1 MKTYLHS
8 GNAGDVIYMLPTIR
22 ANGGGTLY
30 LNPDRPAQYA
40 AGLTHP
46 GGGVMLNEAMCEMLK
61 PLVEYCGIKCELW
74 QGQVVDYNLD
84 LFREQRINLS
94 AYDIR
99 RWILSVYPELL
110 PGPSFRMN
118 RMNANYITVNLSER
132 YRNNAAGGD
141 AKWAMLQE
149 QPYDVF
155 FIGVQQEFEK
165 FAKLCPKAQH
175 VETPDLLQ
183 MAQVMAKGVM
193 HFGNQS
199 SPFAVAEI
207 FDLPRV
213 LELSPYCPNV
223 VSTGENWGV
232 IYNNDNM
239 KWHLDRL
246 CRMEQN
252 QEIPIVINPS

>member
-1 MKTYLHS
+1 LWH
-8 GNAGDVIYMLPTIR
+8 G
-22 ANGGGTLY
+22 
-30 LNPDRPAQYA
+30 
-40 AGLTHP
+40 
-46 GGGVMLNEAMCEMLK
+46 EA
-61 PLVEYCGIKCELW
+61 
-74 QGQVVDYNLD
+74 VDYNLD

-110 PGPSFRMN
+110 PGPAFRIN
-118 RMNANYITVNLSER
+118 RQNDTYITVNLSER

-155 FIGVQQEFEK
+155 FIGVQEEFEK
-165 FAKLCPKAQH
+165 FAKFCPKAH
-175 VETPDLLQ
+175 YLKTENFLH
-183 MAQVMAKGVM
+183 MAHLMAKGVM

-232 IYNNDNM
+232 VYNNENM
-239 KWHLDRL
+239 KWHVERL
-246 CRMEQN
+246 CRMEQK

>member
-1 MKTYLHS
+1 
-8 GNAGDVIYMLPTIR
+8 MLR
-22 ANGGGTLY
+22 
-30 LNPDRPAQYA
+30 
-40 AGLTHP
+40 
-46 GGGVMLNEAMCEMLK
+46 

-74 QGQVVDYNLD
+74 HGEAVDYNLD

-99 RWILSVYPELL
+99 RWILSVYPELR
-110 PGPSFRMN
+110 PGPAFRIYRLN
-118 RMNANYITVNLSER
+118 SGYITVNLSER

-141 AKWAMLQE
+141 QKWAMLQE
-149 QPYDVF
+149 QPYEVY
-155 FIGVQQEFEK
+155 FIGVAQEFEK
-165 FAKLCPKAQH
+165 FVKLCPKALL
-175 VETPDLLQ
+175 VETLDFYR
-183 MAQVMAKGVM
+183 MACLIANGRM

-239 KWHLDRL
+239 KWHVERL
-246 CRMEQN
+246 ARMEQN
-252 QEIPIVINPS
+252 PETPIVINPS